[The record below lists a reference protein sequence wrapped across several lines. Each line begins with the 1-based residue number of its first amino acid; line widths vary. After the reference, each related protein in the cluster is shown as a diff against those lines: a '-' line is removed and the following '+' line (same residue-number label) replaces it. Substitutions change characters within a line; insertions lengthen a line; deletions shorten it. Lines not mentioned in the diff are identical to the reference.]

1 MEIELTSKAER
12 QWDRLQKNPIVFSK
26 IELAL
31 DEIADNPLVGKLL
44 SGKLAGIRSYRVGD
58 WRILYCVELHRLII
72 YIISIANR
80 KEVYR

>member
-12 QWDRLQKNPIVFSK
+12 QWIRLRKNPVVFSK

-31 DEIADNPLVGKLL
+31 DEITDNPLIGKLL
-44 SGKLAGIRSYRVGD
+44 SGKFAGIRSFRVGD
-58 WRILYCVELHRLII
+58 WRILYRVELHRLII
-72 YIISIANR
+72 FIISIANR